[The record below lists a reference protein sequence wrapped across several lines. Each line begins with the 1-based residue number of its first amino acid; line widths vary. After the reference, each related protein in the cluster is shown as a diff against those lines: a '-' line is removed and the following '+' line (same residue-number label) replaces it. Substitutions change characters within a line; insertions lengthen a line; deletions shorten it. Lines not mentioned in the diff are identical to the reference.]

1 VHVNLGVTAMS
12 LWSVIFGLLVTLGLG
27 LGARRYIEWATR
39 SLALELPP
47 TASDEHRRRWRELTD
62 GGEGGAAIGWL
73 ERFMFFGAFVTEAAP
88 LVIGSWLAFKVA
100 SKWKAWTDITTAPKQ
115 VEGISELDLAIGRRR
130 WASHVLT
137 TFLVGT
143 AYNILAGMAGAAAAR
158 SFSTLIG

>member
-1 VHVNLGVTAMS
+1 M
-12 LWSVIFGLLVTLGLG
+12 VIGFLVTLGLG
-27 LGARRYIEWATR
+27 LGAGRYIEWAQR
-39 SLALELPP
+39 SLASELPP
-47 TASDEHRRRWRELTD
+47 TVSEEHRRQWGDLVSGDE
-62 GGEGGAAIGWL
+62 GGEAIGWL
-73 ERFMFFGAFVTEAAP
+73 ERFMFFGAFLIDGAL
-88 LVIGSWLAFKVA
+88 LVISSWLAFKVA